1 MGDYGNE
8 ASRISDLIRQ
18 YKDTPLDDIGD
29 VAEVEKQEDQSKRAT
44 DLTEYMDKYKTKM
57 EEGGEEIG
65 GAVAFEGAKKVY
77 GKLKSIYGKYKDTQK
92 ELNSIRKKFKLRQDG
107 EDAGTEGDT
116 LPNPEGFS
124 EDKMPTSSKPQK
136 LEKPDQ
142 EEDPEALE
150 TIPEEEEPE
159 EEEPEDKGKGRF
171 EPDEEDPEA
180 LETIQEEPEDQ
191 VPDNFEGDGG
201 DPSEAPPKGSE
212 ELQKQMTP
220 PEDED
225 EEEEEE
231 PLGFEADPQ
240 ISAKA
245 SADIAEQSTRLDVAS
260 SADGSARLGQPDP
273 STRSSV
279 PSEEPAE
286 SGFPSGAGTPERTLG
301 EAAEEPEGYA
311 PELFSGAKS
320 SILDGLKERGSSI
333 INKFQDAK
341 NFVTKGASEL
351 GENVGADTGEAVA
364 TGLAETGEAVAAGVG
379 EAVVGAV
386 PVLGEIALVGVG
398 LVKFGEAIYHLFH
411 PKHEQ
416 AKAINSPMNIAM
428 PTASQALTSK
438 YAQALPSIDT
448 AQDVSASVMSF

>member
-8 ASRISDLIRQ
+8 ASRINDLIRQ

-65 GAVAFEGAKKVY
+65 GVVAFEGATKVY

-107 EDAGTEGDT
+107 EDAGTEGET

-124 EDKMPTSSKPQK
+124 EDTMPTSSKPQK
-136 LEKPDQ
+136 LEKPDE

-150 TIPEEEEPE
+150 TIP
-159 EEEPEDKGKGRF
+159 EEPEDKGKGRF

-180 LETIQEEPEDQ
+180 LETIPEEPEDQ
-191 VPDNFEGDGG
+191 VPDNFEGGGG
-201 DPSEAPPKGSE
+201 DPSEAPPQGSE
-212 ELQKQMTP
+212 ELRKQMTP

-231 PLGFEADPQ
+231 PLGFEINPK

-245 SADIAEQSTRLDVAS
+245 SADIAEQSTRLDVTS
-260 SADGSARLGQPDP
+260 TADGAQRLGQPDP

-279 PSEEPAE
+279 PSEEPA
-286 SGFPSGAGTPERTLG
+286 SSAPERTLG
-301 EAAEEPEGYA
+301 EVAEEPEGYA

-341 NFVTKGASEL
+341 SFVTKGASEL
-351 GENVGADTGEAVA
+351 TENVGADTGEAVA
-364 TGLAETGEAVAAGVG
+364 TGLAETGEAVAGGVA

>member
-1 MGDYGNE
+1 MADYGNE
-8 ASRISDLIRQ
+8 ASRINDLIRQ

-65 GAVAFEGAKKVY
+65 GVVAFEGATKVY
-77 GKLKSIYGKYKDTQK
+77 GKLKGIYGKYKDTQK

-124 EDKMPTSSKPQK
+124 EDTMPTSSKPQK
-136 LEKPDQ
+136 LEKPDE

-159 EEEPEDKGKGRF
+159 EEEPEVAGAADDADAAAETGFKTAVGRETGENVGDDLF
-171 EPDEEDPEA
+171 PEGAGSSAATTAPATTAAAEPEEAAEPPPTSAAAEPA
-180 LETIQEEPEDQ
+180 EEP
-191 VPDNFEGDGG
+191 
-201 DPSEAPPKGSE
+201 
-212 ELQKQMTP
+212 
-220 PEDED
+220 
-225 EEEEEE
+225 
-231 PLGFEADPQ
+231 
-240 ISAKA
+240 
-245 SADIAEQSTRLDVAS
+245 AS
-260 SADGSARLGQPDP
+260 SA
-273 STRSSV
+273 
-279 PSEEPAE
+279 
-286 SGFPSGAGTPERTLG
+286 PERTLG

-341 NFVTKGASEL
+341 SFVTKGASEL

-416 AKAINSPMNIAM
+416 AKAVNAPMNIAM